1 MQADLFAEEAPH
13 EPGGKVKTALP
24 KGMRGSAYFC
34 GDKQQYRV
42 YLKRVWGS
50 TGENRYPL
58 LIGMNP
64 STADAM
70 HNDPTVTREIGF
82 ASAWGYEGLV
92 KGNVCDYRA
101 SFPRDLLAPGAIA
114 RSVENL
120 PILRKLAKEADKV
133 VLCYGVLP
141 KPLRWAAD
149 DLTEALRADG
159 NELFCFGKTLL
170 GFPRHP
176 LYLPK
181 DTALERF

>member
-1 MQADLFAEEAPH
+1 MQAGLFAEEAVHDPR
-13 EPGGKVKTALP
+13 GKVKTALP
-24 KGMRGSAYFC
+24 RGMRGSAYFC
-34 GDKQQYRV
+34 GEKQQYRV

-70 HNDPTVTREIGF
+70 HNDPTVSREIGF
-82 ASAWGYEGLV
+82 ASSWGYEGLV

-101 SFPRDLLAPGAIA
+101 TFPRDLLAPGVIP
-114 RSVENL
+114 RSEENL
-120 PILRKLAKEADKV
+120 PILRKLAKEAHRI

-141 KPLRWAAD
+141 KPLQWAAD
-149 DLTEALRADG
+149 ELIEALRADG
-159 NELFCFGKTLL
+159 HELFSFGRTLL
-170 GFPRHP
+170 GHPRHP

-181 DTALERF
+181 DPPLERF